1 MPGMPLPVSEG
12 QRLAAAITALAGWT
26 ESADAVNI
34 IVDSITTRF
43 MSAPDADGNTHEVAT
58 VIFERNSETGEY
70 AFRTG

>member
-34 IVDSITTRF
+34 IVDAVITRF

-58 VIFERNSETGEY
+58 VIFERNQETGEY